1 MTARAYPAGLSR
13 LLGEIET
20 GDSVADQLAR
30 AASQLAAMHTEGE
43 LAALPDH
50 TRTEMAALA
59 LALLGWADRVRDME
73 TAEASRP
80 RAGRISPLPGSGPD
94 PDVLAMLREQGMTL
108 TDAEAELV
116 ARWCGVR
123 S

>member
-1 MTARAYPAGLSR
+1 MTARAYPAALSR

-80 RAGRISPLPGSGPD
+80 RAGPGPD
-94 PDVLAMLREQGMTL
+94 PDVLALLREQGMTL

-123 S
+123 T